1 MGLIAEELELAWLWR
16 KGRDF
21 VEMVM
26 LDRFEGDVYCLKQGV
41 YMDGYIHLSVLL
53 KLVCVCWCLISSR
66 SYQILVFNGLA
77 NTCIHKSNYDF
88 ISSAE

>member
-41 YMDGYIHLSVLL
+41 YIDRKSV
-53 KLVCVCWCLISSR
+53 V
-66 SYQILVFNGLA
+66 
-77 NTCIHKSNYDF
+77 
-88 ISSAE
+88 